1 MTAALPAGAT
11 SHGVGDR
18 RPIDRARVDHVVRR
32 LQARIVKATQEGR
45 PGRVRAL
52 QWLLTHS
59 FSGRALA
66 VARAADAPDGC
77 VAGMDR
83 ELWPTV
89 AARALAVRRL
99 RRHGYRPAPVR
110 RIMVAQADGTVRRIG
125 VPTLRDRAMLWLQR
139 LALEPVVGAPAGLPD
154 RATMI
159 ARAHALLATQRQL
172 RWVLIGD
179 LAAGAARLSPHWLAR
194 MPLDPLLR
202 RAWSRSGQLLGAGSA
217 GGDSGGVPGIIAP
230 LLVDLLLDDVA
241 RQLRRSAP
249 MLADDQ
255 HAHVLLGHAGQFIV
269 AGASREALEAL
280 IMPRVRQALDA
291 CGLAPDRAGLVIR
304 PVSGGF
310 EFLGQHIRRVRGRLV
325 VGPARTSMRQLLTQ
339 LRALVRCNRGS
350 SAGRLVQVLNPP
362 LRRWARQHRFVT
374 GRRAFAD
381 VDHALSQ
388 VVWRWAKRR
397 HPNKS
402 HGWIFARYFCRA
414 DGTRGFHGEHAGHG
428 LALYRARDA
437 AIVRLAAPRPGRS
450 GHDPYH
456 TAPAGR
462 AGADL
467 QRAAAS
473 PSGAFAR
480 LEPDDRQ
487 RSRPVLR
494 GGGTGDAGSL
504 PDSRKRCA
512 STAQP

>member
-1 MTAALPAGAT
+1 MTAAVSAGAT
-11 SHGVGDR
+11 SHGVDGR

-32 LQARIVKATQEGR
+32 LQTRIVKAAQEGR

-52 QWLLTHS
+52 QWVLTHS

-77 VAGMDR
+77 VAGIDR
-83 ELWPTV
+83 ELWPTA

-110 RIMVAQADGTVRRIG
+110 RIIMAQEDGTARRIG

-139 LALEPVVGAPAGLPD
+139 LALEPVVGASGRPG
-154 RATMI
+154 RAAAI
-159 ARAHALLATQRQL
+159 AHAHAQLATQQQL

-179 LAAGAARLSPHWLAR
+179 LAADAARLSPEWLAR
-194 MPLDPLLR
+194 VPLDPLLR
-202 RAWSRSGQLLGAGSA
+202 CAWSRSGQLLGAGSTR
-217 GGDSGGVPGIIAP
+217 GDAGGVPGIIAP
-230 LLVDLLLDDVA
+230 LLADLLLGDIA
-241 RQLRRSAP
+241 RQLRRPAPASA
-249 MLADDQ
+249 DGG
-255 HAHVLLGHAGQFIV
+255 HAHVLIGHAGQFIV
-269 AGASREALEAL
+269 AGASREVLEAL
-280 IMPRVRQALDA
+280 ILPRVRQALDT

-304 PVSGGF
+304 PVSAGF
-310 EFLGQHIRRVRGRLV
+310 EFLGQHIRRVRGRLI
-325 VGPARTSMRQLLTQ
+325 VGPAHASVRQMLTQ
-339 LRALVRCNRGS
+339 LRTLARRHRGS
-350 SAGRLVQVLNPP
+350 SAGRLVQALNPP
-362 LRRWARQHRFVT
+362 LRRWAWRHRFVT
-374 GRRAFAD
+374 GRRVFAD

-388 VVWRWAKRR
+388 LVWRWAKRR

-402 HGWIFARYFCRA
+402 HGWIFARYFCHA
-414 DGTRGFHGEHAGHG
+414 DGTRGFHGEHAGRD
-428 LALYRARDA
+428 LALCRARDT
-437 AIVRLAAPRPGRS
+437 AIVRLAVPRAGRS
-450 GHDPYH
+450 GHDPCH

-462 AGADL
+462 IGAVL
-467 QRAAAS
+467 RRAAAS

-494 GGGTGDAGSL
+494 GGGTGDTGSL